1 MTKRCFLLV
10 TATIIGILLVAT
22 FIYTFSLA
30 TRADFGDA
38 EWQLTVTGL
47 VDHPLNLTLSEIAAM
62 PQTTI
67 YAQIYCVDFPN
78 SVVTEGNWTG
88 VKLSLLLEEA
98 GVYPDAV
105 KVAFYAKDGYS
116 TDLTLA
122 AAERNDTILAYEKDG
137 APLGETLRLVVPD
150 RWGYKWISQVTR
162 IEFVNYDF
170 KGFWESRGYS
180 DDASIQSGGVLPETP
195 APPFSPP
202 YINLPSP
209 LPSTSPSPI
218 PSNSSNPN
226 TSNSSSLIPS
236 QTPDPKS
243 DQFLPMNATYA
254 IAAVIVIMLFV
265 AAVVV
270 FKKRAKQKTFQG
282 TWASS
287 NDGIQSC
294 PSIG

>member
-1 MTKRCFLLV
+1 MTKPSFLLV

-22 FIYTFSLA
+22 FSYTFSLA

-47 VDHPLNLTLSEIAAM
+47 VDHPLNLTLSEIAVM
-62 PQTTI
+62 PQTTV

-98 GVYPDAV
+98 GVSPDAV

-122 AAERNDTILAYEKDG
+122 VAESNNVILAYEKDG
-137 APLGETLRLVVPD
+137 TPLGETLRLVVPG

-162 IEFVNYDF
+162 IELVNYDF
-170 KGFWESRGYS
+170 KGLWESRGYS
-180 DDASIQSGGVLPETP
+180 DDAFVQSGGGFPVSS

-202 YINLPSP
+202 YIKPPSAS
-209 LPSTSPSPI
+209 PSTSPSPI

-226 TSNSSSLIPS
+226 ASNSSSPIPS
-236 QTPDPKS
+236 QTPQPKS
-243 DQFLPMNATYA
+243 DLFLPMNATCA
-254 IAAVIVIMLFV
+254 IAAIIVIMLVV
-265 AAVVV
+265 AVAVA
-270 FKKRAKQKTFQG
+270 FKKRAKQKNISRNVG
-282 TWASS
+282 LLK
-287 NDGIQSC
+287 
-294 PSIG
+294 